1 MQVVSPLGIELGP
14 VVDVVCA
21 LAART
26 AAAATTMSGLKI
38 MNDLYWR
45 VIGPA
50 GATYKARQWT
60 GSRPRPRAL

>member
-1 MQVVSPLGIELGP
+1 
-14 VVDVVCA
+14 
-21 LAART
+21 LATRT

-38 MNDLYWR
+38 MIDLYWR